1 MLAIRHG
8 QLVGSAVHDQ
18 LTEAFGNTANAIPT
32 LPTGRLDSTA
42 TLMALTQLMKLFLLN
57 GFAIDGKVAIV
68 KQKLRQDRNFV
79 SGITFTNPANLWSG
93 KALEER
99 RAEPRNSFIL
109 KTATE
114 LGQGSFRS
122 PSVVC

>member
-8 QLVGSAVHDQ
+8 QLVGSAVLDQ
-18 LTEAFGNTANAIPT
+18 LTEAFGNTANAIPK

-57 GFAIDGKVAIV
+57 GFAFDGKVTIV
-68 KQKLRQDRNFV
+68 KQDS
-79 SGITFTNPANLWSG
+79 SGTEFCITLTNPANLWSG